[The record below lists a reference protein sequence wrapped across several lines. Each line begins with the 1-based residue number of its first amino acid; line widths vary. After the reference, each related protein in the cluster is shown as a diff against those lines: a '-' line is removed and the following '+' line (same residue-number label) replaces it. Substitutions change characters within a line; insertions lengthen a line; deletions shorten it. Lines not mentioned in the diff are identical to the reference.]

1 MKKINT
7 VCIIDDDA
15 IFRFGIKK
23 MMETVQF
30 SSDFLIYKNGK
41 DAYDNLLPKL
51 HTKTNLPD
59 VIFLDLNMPVMDG
72 WQFLDEL
79 IKIPIAEQIPLYIV
93 SSSVDSRD
101 IKKAE
106 SYKMVNKYIVKPFSL
121 SIVQELMNE
130 LENQD

>member
-1 MKKINT
+1 
-7 VCIIDDDA
+7 
-15 IFRFGIKK
+15 